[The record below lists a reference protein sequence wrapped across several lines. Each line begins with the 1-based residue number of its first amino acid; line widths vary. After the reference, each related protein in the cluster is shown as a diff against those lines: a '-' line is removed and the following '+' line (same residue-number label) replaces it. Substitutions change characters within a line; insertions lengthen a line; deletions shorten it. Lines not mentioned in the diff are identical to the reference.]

1 MLICRAPPTPPP
13 AKPPRRA
20 KYSAFPSNTFDKI
33 AATELSVA
41 MTTASLSPMLRAV
54 GGIVACSD
62 FRPGDTIQIW
72 TGCYWHLGIYVG
84 NDKVIHAVKLYRSE
98 YVFQVV
104 RTSLRDFAG
113 DNVVYINNAIA
124 SNDRAAVCRR
134 ARATVGRKY
143 NFLIDNCEHFARE
156 MHGLEK
162 ECGQF
167 REIWECIKA
176 VGLINAETI
185 KTLSPK
191 GVLMFG
197 VLQLV
202 FGYTDWASG
211 QNRIASGD

>member
-1 MLICRAPPTPPP
+1 MTDSARKTDAKAPTSYDCSDGLLP
-13 AKPPRRA
+13 
-20 KYSAFPSNTFDKI
+20 
-33 AATELSVA
+33 
-41 MTTASLSPMLRAV
+41 
-54 GGIVACSD
+54 GGIIRVRFYCL
-62 FRPGDTIQIW
+62 F
-72 TGCYWHLGIYVG
+72 WHKGVYMGG
-84 NDKVIHAVKLYRSE
+84 NDVIHNAKKTGVS
-98 YVFQVV
+98 
-104 RTSLRDFAG
+104 RTSLNGFSRKKNICKD
-113 DNVVYINNAIA
+113 NAIT